1 MFNFLKNLFGTKK
14 EEAKPVEA
22 EAPYKVEAAPVVVEG
37 VPANIAVEG
46 AGLVETVQTAGITTN
61 WPFPMD
67 PKPAE
72 GEKKAKAKKARAPKD
87 ASAPKKPRAKK
98 AKQ

>member
-22 EAPYKVEAAPVVVEG
+22 EAPAKVEAPAPAPAPV
-37 VPANIAVEG
+37 AVEG
-46 AGLVETVQTAGITTN
+46 AGLVETIQTAGITTN

-72 GEKKAKAKKARAPKD
+72 GEKKVKAKKARAPKD
-87 ASAPKKPRAKK
+87 ASASKKPRAKK

>member
-1 MFNFLKNLFGTKK
+1 MFNILKNLFGTKK
-14 EEAKPVEA
+14 EEAKPAQA
-22 EAPYKVEAAPVVVEG
+22 EAPYKVEAAPAP

>member
-1 MFNFLKNLFGTKK
+1 MFNFLKNLFGAKK

-22 EAPYKVEAAPVVVEG
+22 EAPYKVETPAPSV
-37 VPANIAVEG
+37 AVEG
-46 AGLVETVQTAGITTN
+46 AGLVQTAGITTN
-61 WPFPMD
+61 WPFPLD
-67 PKPAE
+67 EKPAE
-72 GEKKAKAKKARAPKD
+72 GEKKAKAKKPRAPKD